1 MMIAAIA
8 TLSALLLWVGS
19 CHANVEKIIFL
30 GPSSTLIPPEHPN
43 LDDLRLASL
52 SPHRPR
58 LRTKVHVKF
67 PSGPEDEGEVAWFLL
82 EGLRAGQRYE
92 LRICWPATQPTQFW
106 LYPHTLPAVFESS
119 GLITSLASYSESQQ
133 VLPGAAE
140 EVEPVPRRAPEPGL
154 GPGPSSIL
162 FLQIFA
168 TADYFTSNA
177 SLMKNAPPLNVDII
191 LDPYLFNVFPR
202 SLLPTAAYIALL
214 AVGGWFLS
222 DIIWNYLNDLAQG
235 DTVEEQKK
243 EQ

>member
-1 MMIAAIA
+1 MIAAIA

-92 LRICWPATQPTQFW
+92 LRICWPAT
-106 LYPHTLPAVFESS
+106 V
-119 GLITSLASYSESQQ
+119 
-133 VLPGAAE
+133 
-140 EVEPVPRRAPEPGL
+140 R
-154 GPGPSSIL
+154 
-162 FLQIFA
+162 
-168 TADYFTSNA
+168 
-177 SLMKNAPPLNVDII
+177 
-191 LDPYLFNVFPR
+191 
-202 SLLPTAAYIALL
+202 
-214 AVGGWFLS
+214 
-222 DIIWNYLNDLAQG
+222 
-235 DTVEEQKK
+235 
-243 EQ
+243 